1 MLKILRIFSYY
12 RKFRRQ
18 EKKQVVF
25 KKSCLGKEFGRYN
38 KVLVVETTKC
48 GYDGITNVI
57 KNYFLYQEDPEIQM
71 DLVTINEAVP
81 ELKTFLEQKGRRNLS
96 IALPESKSAE
106 ICDEAAKILKE
117 GGYQIIHVHGCSGTM
132 AVEMLAAKLAGIKVR
147 AAHAH
152 STACTHTTSD
162 KILRPFFLKWCNCR
176 YACSDAAGKWLYKGM
191 PFSLISNGIDL
202 EKFQYDPVVR
212 ERLRNEY
219 DLEDKLVIGH
229 VGRFCEE
236 KNHKKILEIAKE
248 LQKRHQKIKLVF
260 VGDGPLK
267 QETEEKAREDKLD
280 VLFVGLS
287 DVVEQWL
294 QAMDVFVFPS
304 LFEGLPLGLVEA
316 QAAGLPCILSDR
328 IASMTK
334 IIDEVQFLKLEAS
347 DQVWADA
354 VLKEAA
360 ENDRIKNQEKIKRRL
375 RTGILI

>member
-1 MLKILRIFSYY
+1 
-12 RKFRRQ
+12 
-18 EKKQVVF
+18 
-25 KKSCLGKEFGRYN
+25 
-38 KVLVVETTKC
+38 
-48 GYDGITNVI
+48 
-57 KNYFLYQEDPEIQM
+57 
-71 DLVTINEAVP
+71 
-81 ELKTFLEQKGRRNLS
+81 
-96 IALPESKSAE
+96 
-106 ICDEAAKILKE
+106 
-117 GGYQIIHVHGCSGTM
+117 
-132 AVEMLAAKLAGIKVR
+132 
-147 AAHAH
+147 
-152 STACTHTTSD
+152 
-162 KILRPFFLKWCNCR
+162 
-176 YACSDAAGKWLYKGM
+176 M

-236 KNHKKILEIAKE
+236 KNHKKILEIEKE

-360 ENDRIKNQEKIKRRL
+360 ENDRIKNQEKIKQQLRDRNFDIRL
-375 RTGILI
+375 NCKQLAKRYQELWRGVN